1 MVNEF
6 RKTLF
11 KVIHLRSIIGYNGLV
26 FALKKTPLI
35 GKILPD
41 RLYRTTALKII
52 YWIFHI
58 IKEAFML
65 FIGKIAGL
73 SLVYLIAMFLKT
85 EYIEQGIAPQG
96 VSESVLFG
104 VFSLFFFMVYALCGI
119 LIGVPVFKCPPE
131 KEYLVFMLR
140 MNARKLDNTL
150 FVYDL
155 LKLVAGY
162 LIVAPFAAVFGAPV
176 WAWLGIPVLA
186 VFIKLFGA
194 GLQAYTFKS
203 KSKRH
208 KAMRNG
214 TASVIFRMLVAV
226 LFVPM
231 FFVIVINGFFIPAW
245 IIFSVA
251 ALLMLLGVWGFI
263 QLNNFDSNLHRRALR
278 DNITKT
284 EIEHHKAQYDTT
296 RQFKK
301 IKAKGSVKDDK
312 KGFDFLNALFVRR
325 HRKLLVVQPAVV
337 IICILIIVGLVI
349 GAFISN
355 YHMKFGSDNT
365 LQMILNNLINMILF
379 RGYEDALMP
388 FEADSGDMF
397 IRYIAQ
403 DHMLGMI
410 VLLSI
415 ADVSFKATQ
424 AMYINCDNSLMTFSF
439 FKQRD
444 KIMQLFDIRFKQLIK
459 LNIIPAVF
467 FGLCA
472 NLVLFYSGGQDYP
485 FHYLV
490 NILICILISAVNSIT
505 WLSLYYLFQ
514 PFTTSVN
521 VKSGA
526 YIAARTIIS
535 ILMLH
540 ICWIPCRSLLLLGIL
555 IVFTAA
561 YVMILRKLVRKY
573 APKTWKVKS

>member
-35 GKILPD
+35 GRILPD
-41 RLYRTTALKII
+41 SLYRTTALKII

-65 FIGKIAGL
+65 FLGKIAGL

-194 GLQAYTFKS
+194 GLQAYTFKL

-231 FFVIVINGFFIPAW
+231 LFVIVINGFFIPAW

-296 RQFKK
+296 KQFKK
-301 IKAKGSVKDDK
+301 IKARGSVKDDK

-485 FHYLV
+485 FQYLV
-490 NILICILISAVNSIT
+490 NILICILISVVNSIT

-540 ICWIPCRSLLLLGIL
+540 ICWIPCRSWLLLGIL

>member
-52 YWIFHI
+52 YWIIHI

-65 FIGKIAGL
+65 FLGKIAGL

-194 GLQAYTFKS
+194 GLQAFLFKI
-203 KSKRH
+203 KSRH
-208 KAMRNG
+208 HKPMHNSAMGIALRLLI
-214 TASVIFRMLVAV
+214 AMLFAPILLVI
-226 LFVPM
+226 
-231 FFVIVINGFFIPAW
+231 IINGYFIPAG
-245 IIFSVA
+245 IIFAAA
-251 ALLMLLGVWGFI
+251 ALLVLLGVWGFM
-263 QLNNFDSNLHRRALR
+263 QLKGFDSNLHRRALR
-278 DNITKT
+278 ENITRT
-284 EIEHHKAQYDTT
+284 EIEHASHNDTT
-296 RQFKK
+296 KQFKK
-301 IKAKGSVKDDK
+301 IKAKGSVKGDK
-312 KGFDFLNALFVRR
+312 KGFEFLNALFVRR
-325 HRKLLVVQPAVV
+325 HRKLFVVQPVV
-337 IICILIIVGLVI
+337 FIIGILLIVGLAVT
-349 GAFISN
+349 AFISN
-355 YHMKFGSDNT
+355 YHMKFGSDST
-365 LQMILNNLINMILF
+365 VQMIVNNLINMILF

-388 FEADSGDMF
+388 FEADSGNLF
-397 IRYIAQ
+397 IRYVAQ

-410 VLLSI
+410 ILLAM

-459 LNIIPAVF
+459 LNIVPAVF
-467 FGLCA
+467 CGLCS

-540 ICWIPCRSLLLLGIL
+540 ICWIPCKSWLLLGIL

-561 YVMILRKLVRKY
+561 YVMLLRKLVRKY